1 MLPCYLHKFYIVEQR
16 RKGGIYSCHFHHIT
30 PEYGTIILFQ
40 LGRLRVFA
48 RSCRR
53 ERFNDKFH
61 VVSTRNDNKDF
72 FLATASFTWVLLW
85 SQVYYIPL
93 GSIFR
98 VIHKLLWHEGG
109 YVRAHPHM
117 TSSCQ
122 LPISVRIYMPIGYL
136 GRKEIKEELNL
147 PRDNV
152 FTFKDQI
159 WDHNTLPGKP
169 SLSLF
174 NKLSAQANRL
184 QVFCCFDKKWNKDFF
199 WLQHHSHG
207 FYCDLKFTT
216 FL

>member
-53 ERFNDKFH
+53 ERFDDEFH

-98 VIHKLLWHEGG
+98 VIHKLWWHEGG
-109 YVRAHPHM
+109 YVRSHLHM
-117 TSSCQ
+117 TSRYQ
-122 LPISVRIYMPIGYL
+122 LPISVRIYMPIGL
-136 GRKEIKEELNL
+136 PRKERNQGG
-147 PRDNV
+147 
-152 FTFKDQI
+152 T
-159 WDHNTLPGKP
+159 
-169 SLSLF
+169 
-174 NKLSAQANRL
+174 KLAKGQR
-184 QVFCCFDKKWNKDFF
+184 
-199 WLQHHSHG
+199 
-207 FYCDLKFTT
+207 FYFQRPNMGP
-216 FL
+216 